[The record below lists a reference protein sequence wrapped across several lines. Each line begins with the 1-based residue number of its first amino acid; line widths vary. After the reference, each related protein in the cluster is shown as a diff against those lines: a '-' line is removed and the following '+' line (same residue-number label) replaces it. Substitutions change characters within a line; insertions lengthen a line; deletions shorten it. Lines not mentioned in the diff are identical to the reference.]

1 VGDEVAPVAFGRSRR
16 FASNLALFI
25 EHHLSRHG
33 ALAAVARSLD
43 VEPGKLRRYASRRG
57 STRELRDIEFI
68 YEVVEALE
76 FDPVTVF
83 SAAQR
88 SESLAMML
96 ALSEGSVDHRLSPE
110 FQGLT
115 SARDD
120 RSPRRACGEQDVERF
135 RDSDAEVA

>member
-1 VGDEVAPVAFGRSRR
+1 MTSIAAGRSRV

-33 ALAAVARSLD
+33 ALAALARSLD
-43 VEPGKLRRYASRRG
+43 VEPAKLRRYASRRG
-57 STRELRDIEFI
+57 STRELRDVEFI
-68 YEVVEALE
+68 YELIEAVG

-96 ALSEGSVDHRLSPE
+96 ALSEGSVDHRLPAE
-110 FQGLT
+110 LQGFT
-115 SARDD
+115 SARHD
-120 RSPRRACGEQDVERF
+120 RGGRDGATF
-135 RDSDAEVA
+135 RDADAEVA